1 MSTKKISELGV
12 LLSVGLILSYLESLI
27 PVAFPIPG
35 IKLGLANIVTMYILY
50 RYKAKEAILIM
61 ILRVLISGILFSG
74 LTAIVFGILGGLL
87 SIAFM
92 LLAKKTGFFSIM
104 GLSMVGAVMHN
115 AGQILA
121 AFIIMEN
128 AAVIYYLPYLL
139 ISGIISGLIVG
150 YISAII
156 IKRLSRLKNDN

>member
-87 SIAFM
+87 SITFM

-104 GLSMVGAVMHN
+104 GLSMIGAVMHN

-128 AAVIYYLPYLL
+128 AAVIYYFPYLL
-139 ISGIISGLIVG
+139 ISGIITGLIVG